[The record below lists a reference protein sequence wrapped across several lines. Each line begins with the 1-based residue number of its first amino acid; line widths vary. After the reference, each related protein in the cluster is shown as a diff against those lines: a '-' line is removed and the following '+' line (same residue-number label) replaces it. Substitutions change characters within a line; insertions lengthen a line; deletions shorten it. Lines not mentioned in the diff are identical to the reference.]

1 MTAIPQP
8 SFSLVTETPDRRTL
22 VVRVTGAIDHESY
35 DALVNAVERQLL
47 RHPGLR
53 ELRLDCAGLH
63 GVDALGLSGI
73 LMVQRLTEGAGARL
87 RLQDPDLGAV
97 LEPQQGPGRGAVE
110 GEGDAAAGDIAG
122 DRRGGGAAAAFG
134 LFGEKEVAQGRGRL
148 RRLLAQSRFGLRECG
163 ARAGRQHHR

>member
-8 SFSLVTETPDRRTL
+8 SFSLGTETPDRRTL

-35 DALVNAVERQLL
+35 DTLVDAVERHLV

-73 LMVQRLTEGAGARL
+73 LMVHRLTEGAGVRL
-87 RLQDPDLGAV
+87 RLDHRPAR
-97 LEPQQGPGRGAVE
+97 LE
-110 GEGDAAAGDIAG
+110 
-122 DRRGGGAAAAFG
+122 
-134 LFGEKEVAQGRGRL
+134 
-148 RRLLAQSRFGLRECG
+148 RLLARTGTLDHLTADDRPERGLGTSEP
-163 ARAGRQHHR
+163 A